1 MRVVKIPPGIFLSVS
16 SDLIVVMLIFT
27 FHFRVTVKFV
37 SLHCA
42 SQGRISGRSVGSRR
56 WGILLVNQICPLNL
70 IILSSFILT
79 LTLTSPS
86 SWIFRKNHIWVS
98 LIINII
104 IIFDHYHYIQISV
117 HRNTQPY
124 FWLRMPCTIFTA
136 QQIPY
141 FNPFKSH

>member
-56 WGILLVNQICPLNL
+56 WGILLVNQICPQNL
-70 IILSSFILT
+70 IILSSFI

-136 QQIPY
+136 QQIPS

>member
-56 WGILLVNQICPLNL
+56 WGILPVNQICPLNL

-79 LTLTSPS
+79 LTSPS
-86 SWIFRKNHIWVS
+86 SLIFRKNHIWVS

-104 IIFDHYHYIQISV
+104 IIFYHYHYIQISV